1 MFINLGSVNWN
12 KPSQAMSI
20 NVSLA
25 FGLNAMVA
33 ASWALEE
40 QETSFGER
48 QERAASCLARKPQYI
63 PKSFAGEQK
72 RSHDN
77 HTNNIKKVEV
87 I

>member
-25 FGLNAMVA
+25 FGLKAMVA

-40 QETSFGER
+40 QEASFGER
-48 QERAASCLARKPQYI
+48 QGRAATC
-63 PKSFAGEQK
+63 
-72 RSHDN
+72 
-77 HTNNIKKVEV
+77 
-87 I
+87 